1 MKNKL
6 LIALA
11 ALLFLGVI
19 PYNQGMADT
28 HKKDKIEDK
37 HTDFYDAF
45 LALLNPYAEEA
56 IRKKYPKRS
65 YALWDAEIVKVKRV
79 TTGYS
84 EYDFIVIVKYDT
96 YTVPLNS
103 PEGFV
108 TLTFHIKTDHVSVI
122 DIKE

>member
-6 LIALA
+6 LVVLA
-11 ALLFLGVI
+11 VLFLFGLTS
-19 PYNQGMADT
+19 YNQVMADT
-28 HKKDKIEDK
+28 YKKESIEDK

-56 IRKKYPKRS
+56 IKEEYPNRS
-65 YALWDAEIVKVKRV
+65 YALWDAEIVKIKRI

-84 EYDFIVIVKYDT
+84 EYNFIVIVKYDT
-96 YTVPLNS
+96 YTGPLNP

-108 TLTFHIKTDHVSVI
+108 TLTFDVKTDDVSVI

>member
-6 LIALA
+6 LVVFAVL
-11 ALLFLGVI
+11 LLFGLF
-19 PYNQGMADT
+19 PHNQGSAET
-28 HKKDKIEDK
+28 YKKDKTEDK
-37 HTDFYDAF
+37 HTEFYDAF

-65 YALWDAEIVKVKRV
+65 YKLWDAEILKVKRI

-96 YTVPLNS
+96 YTDPSNP
-103 PEGFV
+103 PEGFI
-108 TLTFHIKTDHVSVI
+108 TLTFHIKTDSVSVI
-122 DIKE
+122 DSKE